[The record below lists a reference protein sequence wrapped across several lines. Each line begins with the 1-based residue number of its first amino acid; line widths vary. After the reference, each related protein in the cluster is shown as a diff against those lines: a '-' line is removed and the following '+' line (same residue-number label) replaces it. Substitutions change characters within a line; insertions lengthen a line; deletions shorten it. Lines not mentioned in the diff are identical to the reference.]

1 MHTLNIL
8 LKKINGP
15 LWKITLDITPLGNV
29 LGWKDATSF
38 DEN

>member
-1 MHTLNIL
+1 MDHFENTSYLNW
-8 LKKINGP
+8 KKP
-15 LWKITLDITPLGNV
+15 TLDIIPLGNV